1 MPSLNAEPRSENAD
15 VDKGRVTAGDTTT
28 IICTAADGSE
38 RYYYVYFAI
47 TTVNPGD
54 VATSGDVLIK
64 RVPGA
69 MQLAAYTVR
78 QGVSI
83 ALYDQYGHLLYNERV
98 PVANPNN
105 TEIVEDSDQKE
116 FLNDVDGFNSGL
128 IIDVLPGQP
137 YFYCFYYDGKKK
149 LASGK
154 IMCY

>member
-54 VATSGDVLIK
+54 EATSGDVLIK

-98 PVANPNN
+98 PVANPNE
-105 TEIVEDSDQKE
+105 TEIVEDSDKKE

-137 YFYCFYYDGKKK
+137 YFYCFYYNGKMK